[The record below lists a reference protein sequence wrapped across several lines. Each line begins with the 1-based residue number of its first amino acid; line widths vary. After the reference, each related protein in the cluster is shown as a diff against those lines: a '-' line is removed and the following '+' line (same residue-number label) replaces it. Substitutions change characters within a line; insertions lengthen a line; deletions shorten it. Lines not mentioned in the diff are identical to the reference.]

1 MEFWVDETRNGQIV
15 EGLLSSVLDQLCV
28 LWGSGL
34 TKENTNDLE
43 RTQKMLTKL
52 VLQEECTSYNESLVN
67 LGLQNLEDR
76 RKSLTLTFA
85 KRSLVDGYLTDP
97 V

>member
-1 MEFWVDETRNGQIV
+1 MFA
-15 EGLLSSVLDQLCV
+15 
-28 LWGSGL
+28 
-34 TKENTNDLE
+34 
-43 RTQKMLTKL
+43 KL

>member
-1 MEFWVDETRNGQIV
+1 M

-34 TKENTNDLE
+34 TRENTNDLE
-43 RTQKMLTKL
+43 RTQKTFAKI
-52 VLQEECTSYNESLVN
+52 VLQEEYRSYNVSLDN